1 MYSTSDKKLTEAAK
15 TFISDL
21 KKVYQA
27 SSREIAE
34 NYLLELMGE
43 KYPLVIKSWQNNW
56 KNLSSI
62 QGQLGGS
69 TNSIEEENLLKSK
82 VHLPACTSWYIV
94 L

>member
-1 MYSTSDKKLTEAAK
+1 
-15 TFISDL
+15 
-21 KKVYQA
+21 
-27 SSREIAE
+27 
-34 NYLLELMGE
+34 MGE

-69 TNSIEEENLLKSK
+69 TNSIEEENLLKPK